1 MFFRGSRYETVRES
15 TFRAADGR
23 EIRYKRLRFVP
34 RLKAAAALRVNQ
46 GDRPDLLAFRALD
59 DAELFWRLADVN
71 RVRRPVELTATPG
84 RLVGVPGVGGGE
96 GNR

>member
-1 MFFRGSRYETVRES
+1 MFFRGSRYESIEES
-15 TFRAADGR
+15 TLVNEDGR

-34 RLKAAAALRVNQ
+34 RLKAQAALRVNE

-71 RVRRPVELTATPG
+71 RVRRPAELSAKPG
-84 RLVGVPGVGGGE
+84 RLVRVPGSGGGE
-96 GNR
+96 GGG